1 MGRLVAVEL
10 GSEVGDRAEWLYIG
24 LPKFGGLGP
33 TCSFDSSSINTT
45 SIQNIN
51 WTSVRWIVC
60 TACSFDEMAPK
71 AKKPPGGQKPE
82 DEQDDPLQAV
92 VFTDS
97 YETRF
102 APFTLETPRV
112 CILGFC

>member
-1 MGRLVAVEL
+1 
-10 GSEVGDRAEWLYIG
+10 
-24 LPKFGGLGP
+24 
-33 TCSFDSSSINTT
+33 
-45 SIQNIN
+45 
-51 WTSVRWIVC
+51 
-60 TACSFDEMAPK
+60 MAPK
-71 AKKPPGGQKPE
+71 AKKPSGGQKPE

-112 CILGFC
+112 CIMEVLLVLGANCGQCLLPLVNVPLIEYTLEFLANAGVEEVYVLCGSHKEQIEEYLR